1 VRQNI
6 VFVLFS
12 TLACVLPYVL
22 IAFVSYEFPAL
33 IGGLIGLLLS
43 IALAKFNIGLAK
55 PDRGEQAH
63 VEPIALKSLLKAS
76 FPLWGAVLLLVLT
89 RIPDLGIK
97 GLLQLQQPA
106 ISADLA
112 GVGLLSVSASLVVSL
127 SNIFNTLE
135 SWQHSLLYVPSIIPF
150 VVISLITFALYR
162 NRQLTQ
168 VTMLTVEQMKKPVLA
183 LLAALV
189 FVNLMMMGGES
200 SAVTLI
206 GKNLADLTGENW
218 LFFSP
223 FLGALGSFFSGSAT
237 ISNLTFAAIQH
248 SIALDLGLNQTSV
261 LALQAVGAALGNMV
275 CINNIVA
282 VASVLALTDSE
293 GYILKRTAIGMFAYA
308 IIAGSIGLLLL

>member
-1 VRQNI
+1 
-6 VFVLFS
+6 
-12 TLACVLPYVL
+12 
-22 IAFVSYEFPAL
+22 
-33 IGGLIGLLLS
+33 
-43 IALAKFNIGLAK
+43 
-55 PDRGEQAH
+55 
-63 VEPIALKSLLKAS
+63 
-76 FPLWGAVLLLVLT
+76 
-89 RIPDLGIK
+89 
-97 GLLQLQQPA
+97 
-106 ISADLA
+106 
-112 GVGLLSVSASLVVSL
+112 
-127 SNIFNTLE
+127 
-135 SWQHSLLYVPSIIPF
+135 LYVPSIIPF

-308 IIAGSIGLLLL
+308 IIAGSIGLLFL